1 MFTQLSNSI
10 KQYKSLSDIKSA
22 MKEVSAA
29 VMMIDRDFIV
39 TYVNDASIKLFTD
52 HANEF
57 KSAFPHFDSANI
69 IGTCIDVF
77 HKNPSHQR
85 QMLADTSKLPFKTDI
100 RVGNL
105 IVALYV
111 TATYSNGKHTGNV
124 LEWRDVTADRNR
136 QIEDLDNAGK
146 ISAIDKVMGVIEFD
160 MTGKVI
166 KVNDNFAH
174 VIHYK
179 IDEVIGLHHSSFV
192 NKEYKNSDEYKQF
205 WAKLNRGEFD
215 SGVYKRITKDGEEI
229 WIQASYNPI
238 IGKDGKP
245 FKVVKY
251 ATDITKQ
258 VELETQSKTLSL
270 VANETSNSV
279 IITDANGLI
288 EYTNNGFTR
297 LTGYTFQEA
306 KGKKPGSL
314 LQGKFTDPE
323 TIKRIRANLAT
334 KKSFY
339 DEIINYT
346 RDGQPYW
353 ISLTVDPVLDA
364 NGNVEKYISIQTNI
378 NERKLKQIDFD
389 TRLEAISRSSGIIEF
404 TPTGE
409 VTFANENFC
418 NIVGFSL
425 SELQGKHHGTLVDST
440 YRVSAE
446 YKQFWTDLGNGKYES
461 GQYRRVGKNGRD
473 VWLQASYNPILN
485 EQNKVIKVVKFAT
498 DITEQKN
505 IASALASAVE
515 ETQGIIESA
524 KSGDLSNRVPL
535 EGKTGAI
542 ASLCDGVNALID
554 RMTEVIV
561 QVREAGDSINNA
573 AGEISSG
580 NNDLSQRTEEQAS
593 SLEET
598 AASMEELAST
608 VKNNAENAKQANQLA
623 AAASNVAIKGG
634 AVVGQVVTTMSAI
647 NSSSKKIGDI
657 ISVIDGIAFQT
668 NILALNAAVEA
679 ARAGEQGRGFAVVAA
694 EVRNLAE
701 RSAAAAKEIKE
712 LIADSVSKTAEGT
725 TLVDEAGK
733 TMQEIVSS
741 VQRVTDIMGEITA
754 ASVEQSTGIDQVN
767 TAITSMDE
775 VTQQNAAL
783 VEEAAAAAESL
794 VEQAGSLIDTVNSF
808 KLAGGQSNSASNTR
822 GKSSQMRV
830 ISRPVSKIKAVVKT
844 VAKPV
849 TTKIITKSGT
859 NDSAGWEEF

>member
-39 TYVNDASIKLFTD
+39 TYVNDASVQLFTK
-52 HANEF
+52 HAGEF
-57 KSAFPHFDSANI
+57 KTAFPHFDSANI
-69 IGTCIDVF
+69 VGTCIDVF

-100 RVGNL
+100 RVGGL
-105 IVALYV
+105 IIALYV
-111 TATYSNGKHTGNV
+111 TATYNNGKHTGNV
-124 LEWRDVTADRNR
+124 LEWRDVTAERNK

-166 KVNDNFAH
+166 KINENFAN

-179 IDEVIGLHHSSFV
+179 KDEVIGLHHSTFV
-192 NKEYKNSDEYKQF
+192 ESQYKNSDEYKQF
-205 WAKLNRGEFD
+205 WAKLNRGEYESD
-215 SGVYKRITKDGEEI
+215 VYKRITKDGKEI

-279 IITDANGLI
+279 VITDANGLI
-288 EYTNNGFTR
+288 TYTNNGFTR
-297 LTGYTFQEA
+297 LTGYSFEEA
-306 KGKKPGSL
+306 KGKKPGAL

-323 TIKRIRANLAT
+323 TIKRIRANLET

-353 ISLTVDPVLDA
+353 ISLTIDPVLDT

-409 VTFANENFC
+409 VIFANENFC
-418 NIVGFSL
+418 KTVGFSL
-425 SELQGKHHGTLVDST
+425 SELQGKHHGALVDSS
-440 YRVSAE
+440 YRSSAE
-446 YKQFWTDLGNGKYES
+446 YKQFWIDLGNGKYDA
-461 GQYRRVGKNGRD
+461 GQYRRIGKNGKEI
-473 VWLQASYNPILN
+473 WLQASYNPILN

-498 DITEQKN
+498 DITEQYN
-505 IASALASAVE
+505 TALILASAVE
-515 ETQGIIESA
+515 ETKGIIEAA

-542 ASLCDGVNALID
+542 ASLCDGVNALMD
-554 RMTEVIV
+554 KMTEVIV
-561 QVREAGDSINNA
+561 QVREAGDTINNA

-623 AAASNVAIKGG
+623 GAASDVAIKGG

-647 NSSSKKIGDI
+647 NSSAKKIGDI

-679 ARAGEQGRGFAVVAA
+679 ARAGEQGRGFAVVAS
-694 EVRNLAE
+694 EVRNLAQ
-701 RSAAAAKEIKE
+701 RSAIAAKEIKE

-725 TLVDEAGK
+725 TQVDEAGK

-741 VQRVTDIMGEITA
+741 VQRVTDIMGDITA

-767 TAITSMDE
+767 QAVTSMDE

-783 VEEAAAAAESL
+783 VEQAAAAAESL
-794 VEQAGSLIDTVNSF
+794 VEQAGSLIEVVSVF
-808 KLAGGQSNSASNTR
+808 KLVGDVPSSVSKFKSRAQVSLVSSRSNS
-822 GKSSQMRV
+822 KV
-830 ISRPVSKIKAVVKT
+830 IER
-844 VAKPV
+844 
-849 TTKIITKSGT
+849 
-859 NDSAGWEEF
+859 